1 MAAASTPRMR
11 KGWLQHLRSSIMMF
25 INDGRFL
32 LSLPTLRLMPQPRPH
47 NTLVLWSY
55 TAR

>member
-1 MAAASTPRMR
+1 MMDSSAPRMR

-25 INDGRFL
+25 ISEGRLL
-32 LSLPTLRLMPQPRPH
+32 LSLPTLRLTPAHSPY